1 MTPPSP
7 SPSPSPDPAGSV
19 PETLTGRV
27 EHRLVAPGSKS
38 EMAAV
43 VLVPEA
49 GDLVDVVLR
58 RRDAVALDAEPELLA
73 YVGRRVRVTGTRA
86 WSAFVVDTV
95 DVIDEPRA
103 RLVTDG

>member
-1 MTPPSP
+1 MTPP

-58 RRDAVALDAEPELLA
+58 RRDAVALDAEPELL
-73 YVGRRVRVTGTRA
+73 GRRVRVTGTRA